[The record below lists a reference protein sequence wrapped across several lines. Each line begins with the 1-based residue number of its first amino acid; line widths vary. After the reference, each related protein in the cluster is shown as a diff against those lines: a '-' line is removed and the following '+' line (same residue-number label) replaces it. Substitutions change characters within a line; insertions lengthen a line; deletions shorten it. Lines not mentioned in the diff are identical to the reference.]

1 MTTPTQ
7 LTSTELQERLKAG
20 SLAGNWTVDPARS
33 SVSLHSKSVWG
44 LVKVK
49 GSLGDVGGRG
59 TVSPEGDLT
68 GEITV
73 ATAALDT
80 KNAKR
85 DKHLR
90 SEEMLSSEKHPVI
103 TFAVA
108 SVSLADG
115 AVTVAGTL
123 TVRDQSRPLTFPAT
137 IALEGSTALLDATV
151 QVDRSEFGITWN
163 QLGMAS
169 MINDVTIHAVFTKS

>member
-1 MTTPTQ
+1 
-7 LTSTELQERLKAG
+7 
-20 SLAGNWTVDPARS
+20 
-33 SVSLHSKSVWG
+33 
-44 LVKVK
+44 
-49 GSLGDVGGRG
+49 
-59 TVSPEGDLT
+59 
-68 GEITV
+68 
-73 ATAALDT
+73 
-80 KNAKR
+80 
-85 DKHLR
+85 
-90 SEEMLSSEKHPVI
+90 MLSSEKHPVI

-169 MINDVTIHAVFTKS
+169 MINDITIHAVFTKS

>member
-1 MTTPTQ
+1 MTTPAQ
-7 LTSTELQERLKAG
+7 LTTTELQERLAAG
-20 SLAGNWTVDPARS
+20 SLTGNWAVDPARS

-49 GSLGDVGGRG
+49 GSLGEVGGHG
-59 TVSPEGDLT
+59 TVSPAGDLT

-73 ATAALDT
+73 ATTALDT

-103 TFAVA
+103 TFTVG
-108 SVSLADG
+108 SVSLAEG

-123 TVRDQSRPLTFPAT
+123 AVRDQSRPLTFPAT
-137 IALEGSTALLDATV
+137 IALDGDSAVLDATV
-151 QVDRSEFGITWN
+151 QVDRSDFGLTWN

-169 MINDVTIHAVFTKS
+169 MANDITIHAVFTKS

>member
-1 MTTPTQ
+1 MTTPAQ
-7 LTSTELQERLKAG
+7 LTTTELQERLAAG
-20 SLAGNWTVDPARS
+20 SLTGNWAVDPARS
-33 SVSLHSKSVWG
+33 SVRLHSKSVWG

-49 GSLGDVGGRG
+49 GSLGEVGGHG
-59 TVSPEGDLT
+59 TVSPAGDLT

-90 SEEMLSSEKHPVI
+90 SEELLSSEKHPVI
-103 TFAVA
+103 TFTVG
-108 SVSLADG
+108 SVSLAD

-137 IALEGSTALLDATV
+137 IALDGDSAVLDATV
-151 QVDRSEFGITWN
+151 QVDRSDFGLTWN

-169 MINDVTIHAVFTKS
+169 MANDITIHAVFTKS

>member
-7 LTSTELQERLKAG
+7 LTSAELQAQLASG
-20 SLAGNWTVDPARS
+20 SLAGSWTVDPVRS
-33 SVSLHSKSVWG
+33 TVSLHSKSVWG
-44 LVKVK
+44 LVKVR
-49 GSLGDVGGRG
+49 GSLGEVGGHG
-59 TVSPEGDLT
+59 TVSPAGDLT

-73 ATAALDT
+73 ATASLDT

-103 TFAVA
+103 TFTLG
-108 SVSLADG
+108 SVSLAGSD
-115 AVTVAGTL
+115 VTVAGTL
-123 TVRDQSRPLTFPAT
+123 AVRGQSRPLTFPAA
-137 IALEGSTALLDATV
+137 IVLDGGTASLNATV
-151 QVDRSEFGITWN
+151 QVDRSDFGITWN

-169 MINDVTIHAVFTKS
+169 MDNEITIHAVFTKS

>member
-1 MTTPTQ
+1 MTTTTK
-7 LTSTELQERLKAG
+7 LTPTELRAQLEAG

-33 SVSLHSKSVWG
+33 SVSLHSKSVWS

-49 GSLGDVGGRG
+49 GSLGEVGGHG
-59 TVSPEGDLT
+59 SVSPAGDLT

-73 ATAALDT
+73 ATASLDT

-90 SEEMLSSEKHPVI
+90 SEELLSSEKHPVI
-103 TFAVA
+103 TFAVS
-108 SVSLADG
+108 SVSLADE

-123 TVRDQSRPLTFPAT
+123 TVRDQSRPVTFPAT
-137 IALEGSTALLDATV
+137 IELDGTTAVLDATV
-151 QVDRSEFGITWN
+151 QVNRSDFGITWN

-169 MINDVTIHAVFTKS
+169 MINDITIHAVFTKS